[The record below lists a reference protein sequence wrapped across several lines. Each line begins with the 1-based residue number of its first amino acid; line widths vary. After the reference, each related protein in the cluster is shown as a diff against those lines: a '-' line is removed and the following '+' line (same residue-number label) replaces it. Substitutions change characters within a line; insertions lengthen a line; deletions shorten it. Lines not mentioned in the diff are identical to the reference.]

1 MVHQLKA
8 GPDFFERKITG
19 NRSQQN
25 TTNPIAMQKTLSPK
39 STVQERKLLFDAS
52 MHLISNGR
60 FLNATM
66 QEIAYQARMSEA
78 TVAFIFENR
87 THLLADLIEYAV
99 GNINNI
105 IDDAT
110 KSNTLLFKDRFF
122 ELWKRLYSCY
132 GSTPGLPAF
141 LQQYDVLSKSAR
153 SLKLYPGYSE
163 RLVEFFRNAPS
174 GLLDVSDAETI
185 AYLFHENVLTAAQ
198 MKTRTASRPE
208 SVNTHMPEMLWKYLA
223 ESN

>member
-1 MVHQLKA
+1 
-8 GPDFFERKITG
+8 
-19 NRSQQN
+19 
-25 TTNPIAMQKTLSPK
+25 MQKTLSPK

-52 MHLISNGR
+52 MHLIGNGR

-87 THLLADLIEYAV
+87 THLLNDLIEYTV
-99 GNINNI
+99 GNTNDI

-110 KSNTLLFKDRFF
+110 KTSARPFKDRFF
-122 ELWKRLYSCY
+122 DLWKKLYSIY
-132 GSTPGLPAF
+132 VSTPGLPAF
-141 LQQYDVLSKSAR
+141 LQQYDVLSKNAR
-153 SLKLYPGYSE
+153 SVKLYPGYSP
-163 RLVEFFRNAPS
+163 RLVDFFKHAPS

-198 MKTRTASRPE
+198 MKTRSASRPE
-208 SVNTHMPEMLWKYLA
+208 SINAHMPEMLWKYLA
-223 ESN
+223 ENN